1 MLNVFLANGANSK
14 RESVIFVKVQ
24 QSLPVKYQQES
35 LLDVTVKYK
44 LMQTYLYIF
53 RVTVP

>member
-24 QSLPVKYQQES
+24 QSTFKYQQES